1 LGSGLG
7 ACDDGVVT
15 PELLD
20 RRSLA
25 ELTAAV
31 FGTAMTMD
39 EVLAVVGDASPP
51 AGQDSVASSS
61 TWVGS
66 VGYERHRI
74 NTEFASRLRQMGVER
89 LVDVRQLPISRRRG
103 YAKSALAEAMHKS
116 GIEYVH
122 MRGLGNPK
130 PTRDLYKSGRVE
142 EGRAGYERYLLT
154 EQRGVLEELA
164 ALLTEKRTALMC
176 VEHDA
181 GTCHRTVIIDALQRE
196 LGMDL
201 TVVELS

>member
-1 LGSGLG
+1 MSL
-7 ACDDGVVT
+7 VV
-15 PELLD
+15 PGLLD
-20 RRSLA
+20 HCSLA
-25 ELTAAV
+25 ELTKSV
-31 FGTAMTMD
+31 FGSPMTMD
-39 EVLAVVGDASPP
+39 QVFDAVG
-51 AGQDSVASSS
+51 AGPRRGAVESTAARS
-61 TWVGS
+61 TWIGS
-66 VGYERHRI
+66 VGYERHRVS
-74 NTEFASRLRQMGVER
+74 TEFASHLRALGVER

-103 YAKSALAEAMHKS
+103 YAKSALAEAMGLV

-130 PTRDLYKSGRVE
+130 ATRDLYKSGRVE

-154 EQRGVLEELA
+154 EQRSVLEELA
-164 ALLTEKRTALMC
+164 ARLPEKRTALMC

-196 LGMDL
+196 LGMDV